1 MMRTG
6 IIYAY
11 TNLES
16 GRMYIGQTIDPE
28 RRFKQHLTDNYRQGW
43 HIDYQNNPD
52 KYEYSII
59 EMDVPEDKLN
69 EREIY
74 WISFFGTYN
83 NGYNLNE
90 GGGSQR
96 GYKHTVETKNK
107 ISKANRGRISKY
119 KGVTRP
125 DFEGEKHPMYGKHH
139 SEEVKRKISEANKGR
154 FAGENNPFYGKHHS
168 EETKQ
173 ILSELAKYRKSNL
186 GNRHTD
192 EAKAKISKANKGKH
206 WFNNGVINITA
217 FECPEGFVKGRLKHK

>member
-16 GRMYIGQTIDPE
+16 GRMYVGQTLFPKK
-28 RRFKQHLTDNYRQGW
+28 RFKQHLTDNYRQGW

-59 EMDVPEDKLN
+59 EMDVPEDKLD

-74 WISFFGTYN
+74 WISFFDTYN

-90 GGGSQR
+90 GGGANK
-96 GYKHTVETKNK
+96 GYKHTQETKNK
-107 ISKANRGRISKY
+107 ISNSLQGHILSKETKDKMSKAH
-119 KGVTRP
+119 KGKPR
-125 DFEGEKHPMYGKHH
+125 
-139 SEEVKRKISEANKGR
+139 VK
-154 FAGENNPFYGKHHS
+154 HS

-173 ILSELAKYRKSNL
+173 
-186 GNRHTD
+186 
-192 EAKAKISKANKGKH
+192 KISEAHKGKTFKKSKGYSH
-206 WFNNGVINITA
+206 TEETKLKMSISRVGKHYYNNGVICVLSYD
-217 FECPEGFVKGRLKHK
+217 CPEGFVKGKLTKKNN